1 MPSLQLAVDKNTDI
15 RQCNF
20 HITGVECESC
30 NSMILLLLAP
40 AGLLLKSILVLNIQ
54 QEHRLMMD
62 ALNIFR

>member
-1 MPSLQLAVDKNTDI
+1 MPSLGLVVDKNTDI

-20 HITGVECESC
+20 YITGVKCESC
-30 NSMILLLLAP
+30 NSLILLLLAP